1 MASITLRGNPCTTN
15 GELPAVGSEA
25 PDFRLTDK
33 RLNDLT
39 LADFA
44 GRKKIISTVP
54 SLDTAG
60 CAKYTKIFDEKFAGR
75 DDVALLVVSA
85 DLPFAQDRFCGINK
99 TASITTL
106 SLMRSKK
113 FAKDYGILLQDG
125 PLAGLCA
132 RSVTVLDENNRIL
145 HTELVNEISQEPD
158 FDAAMA
164 ALD

>member
-1 MASITLRGNPCTTN
+1 MASLTLLGKPCTTN
-15 GELPAVGSEA
+15 GELPAVGSKA
-25 PDFRLTDK
+25 PDFKLTDK
-33 RLNDLT
+33 TLNDLT
-39 LADFA
+39 LDDFA
-44 GRKKIISTVP
+44 GKKKIISTVP

-60 CAKYTKIFDEKFAGR
+60 CAKYTKIFDEKFGGR

-85 DLPFAQDRFCGINK
+85 DLPFAQDRYCDINK
-99 TASITTL
+99 TVNITAL

-132 RSVTVLDENNRIL
+132 RSVTVLDENNRVL
-145 HTELVNEISQEPD
+145 HTELVSEVSQEPD

-164 ALD
+164 AIS